1 MSVSVRASARVRL
14 TVDVGVSGVWGGDGS
29 VEQVRMQASLAAEQV
44 VRNQFKGALR
54 VNVEVVDIA
63 IQVEGRP

>member
-1 MSVSVRASARVRL
+1 
-14 TVDVGVSGVWGGDGS
+14 
-29 VEQVRMQASLAAEQV
+29 MQASLAAEQV